1 MARERDFRAEY
12 ARRVANALRR
22 GLTRSQG
29 RGHARV
35 GELPVRPSAAR
46 YDGRFEVALKQY
58 REGRNQADVAK
69 GLNIAPERLRRFLR
83 ENVQIEGRGRT
94 RRIIDDRHR
103 EMLVLTEGQR
113 RQLIVRGFDEA
124 SLVGRHLAAVKSFID
139 TNDISLLEPFAGRSV
154 IDASGKEHLLETRPN
169 VLHRLASD
177 GEHFP
182 DIYRFVQ

>member
-1 MARERDFRAEY
+1 VAKTRDYRAEY
-12 ARRVANALRR
+12 SRRIERATAR
-22 GLTRSQG
+22 GLSRTQA

-35 GELPVRPSAAR
+35 GESSIRPSAKP

-58 REGRNQADVAK
+58 REGRNQASVAK

-94 RRIIDDRHR
+94 RKIIDTRKR
-103 EMLVLTEGQR
+103 EMLVLTEGRR
-113 RQLIVRGFDEA
+113 RQLIVNGFEDS
-124 SLVGRHLAAVKSFID
+124 SLVGRHLVAVKNFIE
-139 TNDISLLEPFAGRSV
+139 TNDISLLEPFVGRSV
-154 IDASGKEHLLETRPN
+154 IDASGKEYVLETRPN